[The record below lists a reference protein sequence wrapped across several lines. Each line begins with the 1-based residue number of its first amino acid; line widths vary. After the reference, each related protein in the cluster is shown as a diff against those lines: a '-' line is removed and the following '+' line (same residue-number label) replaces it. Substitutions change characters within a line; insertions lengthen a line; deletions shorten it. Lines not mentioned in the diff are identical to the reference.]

1 MKAYY
6 LIASLAVAALSG
18 CAYYQTPPVA
28 YTAPAVVTTPSA
40 PRTTPADVA
49 PAGSAG
55 IVR

>member
-6 LIASLAVAALSG
+6 LIASIAVAALSG

-28 YTAPAVVTTPSA
+28 YTAPAVVTTPS
-40 PRTTPADVA
+40 TTVTPAYVA
-49 PAGSAG
+49 PAGSAV